1 MSFYTC
7 LLCGGKFSSM
17 IWGQF
22 SKFTCFAVSIHVI
35 LVIVNSISKINK
47 RKEMWNSVRSCSVH
61 FVGLGLKHEIFHLI
75 LGTPRVTL
83 FAGKGTDWIANG
95 QTKNDMVMTPIT
107 ALEKP
112 LFSGNAQ
119 CNKSIKWYTLD
130 ITLPH
135 LLL

>member
-1 MSFYTC
+1 MTKVFAWEYF
-7 LLCGGKFSSM
+7 LA
-17 IWGQF
+17 WWQF
-22 SKFTCFAVSIHVI
+22 SKFNRI
-35 LVIVNSISKINK
+35 LLCQNMKSRVLVNSTSKTNK
-47 RKEMWNSVRSCSVH
+47 QKEIWNSVRSGSVH

-119 CNKSIKWYTLD
+119 CSRFNLPNAILTLD
-130 ITLPH
+130 ISELH
-135 LLL
+135 WL